1 MIPADLL
8 TIQACNDVS
17 QRLYDLL
24 RVKAHKAA
32 GVPIALPMSEEGD
45 VLMDEVNAH
54 CQFHA
59 LPPLPSLQ
67 ERCYQREMPARSWPG
82 YQTEAY
88 LTEGTREIRTEMLLP
103 AYWSWA
109 DRNLAPPLPLP
120 SAESIKKWGLIDA
133 ASHEEYEAGGWALRK
148 VLYESYMHPANIQ
161 WREVRRIRL
170 YHALHSK
177 KLLPPVSRVVYPEY
191 SGSIEEGTLMRT
203 ESGAIVNVLSYRAG
217 ILERRQVFTP

>member
-24 RVKAHKAA
+24 RLKVHKAA
-32 GVPIALPMSEEGD
+32 GFPQALPMSQEGE
-45 VLMDEVNAH
+45 VLMDAVTERCN
-54 CQFHA
+54 FRS

-67 ERCYQREMPARSWPG
+67 ERCYQRERPARSWPG

-88 LTEGTREIRTEMLLP
+88 MTEGTREIRAEMLLP

-109 DRNLAPPLPLP
+109 DRNCAPPLPLP
-120 SAESIKKWGLIDA
+120 SEESIKKWGLVGA
-133 ASHEEYEAGGWALRK
+133 ATHEEYEASGWALRN
-148 VLYESYMHPANIQ
+148 VPYESYMHPANIQ

-191 SGSIEEGTLMRT
+191 NGDIEAGTLMRT
-203 ESGAIVNVLSYRAG
+203 ESGAIVNVLRYETETG
-217 ILERRQVFTP
+217 IT